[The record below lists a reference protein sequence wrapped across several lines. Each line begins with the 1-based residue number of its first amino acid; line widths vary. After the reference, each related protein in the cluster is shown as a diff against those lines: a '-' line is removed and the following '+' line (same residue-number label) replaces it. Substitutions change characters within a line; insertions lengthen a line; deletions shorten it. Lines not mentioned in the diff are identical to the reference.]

1 MATANKNNTRPGRW
15 KKGESGNPSGRPKLP
30 EEIRD
35 AARAASPKAIQI
47 LVDIMSSED
56 ANQGERIKAAIA
68 ILNRAYGTP
77 AQSVE
82 ITGKEGEPLGIKI
95 EYVNKAE

>member
-1 MATANKNNTRPGRW
+1 VNTTDKGKF
-15 KKGESGNPSGRPKLP
+15 KKGNPGGGRPRLP

-35 AARAASPKAIQI
+35 AARAASPKAIETLI
-47 LVDIMSSED
+47 KIMDNDECND
-56 ANQGERIKAAIA
+56 GERIKAAVA

-82 ITGKEGEPLGIKI
+82 ISGKEGEPLALKI
-95 EYVNKAE
+95 EYVSPKK

>member
-1 MATANKNNTRPGRW
+1 MATGNKDKTRPGRW
-15 KKGESGNPSGRPKLP
+15 KKGESGNPNGRPKLP

-35 AARAASPKAIQI
+35 AARAASPKAIQV
-47 LVDIMSSED
+47 LVDIMSSDE

-77 AQSVE
+77 PQSVE
-82 ITGKEGEPLGIKI
+82 VTGKEGEPLAIKI
-95 EYVNKAE
+95 EYVSKKE